1 MAYHEMGCVGLEA
14 VLAAGIE
21 VPLVLTHADDPK
33 EERWFRSV
41 REIARAAGAEVVDV
55 ETAEDQE
62 TRVGA
67 VKPDLIF
74 SFYFRKMISP
84 RVLALAGYGA
94 YNLHGSLLPK
104 YRGRAPV
111 NWVLVNG
118 ERETG
123 VTLHVMDAKPDHGAI
138 VGQARVAIDR
148 EDTALS
154 LYRKLAVEAR
164 AVLDGALPA
173 IVRKSE
179 PRREQ
184 DHRQSSYFGGRKPD
198 DGRIDWTWPA
208 ERVRNLVRAV
218 TRPWPGAFTFARGR
232 RVIVWSCDVVPASGL
247 TPGQL
252 VDDGVA
258 AMDGVVRPGV
268 VHVEGRGER
277 SWAEAVRELE
287 LARGDRLGEEKR

>member
-1 MAYHEMGCVGLEA
+1 MAYHEMGAVGLEA
-14 VLAAGIE
+14 VRAAGIE
-21 VPLVLTHADDPK
+21 VPLVLTHADDPR

-41 REIARAAGAEVVDV
+41 RELAAAGGAAVVDV
-55 ETAEDQE
+55 EAAEDQVA
-62 TRVGA
+62 RVAA
-67 VKPDLIF
+67 VQPDLIF
-74 SFYFRKMISP
+74 SFYFRKMITP
-84 RVLALAGYGA
+84 AVLALARYAA

-138 VGQARVAIDR
+138 VGQRAVAIAR

-164 AVLDGALPA
+164 AVLDEALPL
-173 IVRKSE
+173 IVQRRE

-208 ERVRNLVRAV
+208 ERVRDLVRAV
-218 TRPWPGAFTFARGR
+218 TRPWPGAFTVAGGR
-232 RVIVWSCDVVPASGL
+232 KVIVWSAEVAPATGL
-247 TPGQL
+247 TPGQ
-252 VDDGVA
+252 VVPGGVA
-258 AMDGVVRPGV
+258 AADGVVRIGA
-268 VHVEGRGER
+268 VHVEGHGEM
-277 SWAEAVRELE
+277 SWSDAVRALE
-287 LARGDRLGEEKR
+287 IGEVGR